1 MVKQGTFFVV
11 LTLKF
16 LAKKRQMSENI
27 AFSIDCSY
35 SFSSRE
41 LHEIKFKTHIK
52 ISVEHFD
59 FYYLV
64 LTVKK
69 TFSRKVKMQ
78 LKNVVDFIVKCFLFE
93 HKKHLLLRHLT
104 VSKLMLYAKRTFN
117 CSSNSDLIIR
127 FLLLQVDIQLTLE

>member
-1 MVKQGTFFVV
+1 MPVLLGGKKGTFFVV

-16 LAKKRQMSENI
+16 SAKKRQMPENI

-59 FYYLV
+59 FYCLV

-69 TFSRKVKMQ
+69 KKLFHVKS
-78 LKNVVDFIVKCFLFE
+78 KC
-93 HKKHLLLRHLT
+93 
-104 VSKLMLYAKRTFN
+104 S
-117 CSSNSDLIIR
+117 
-127 FLLLQVDIQLTLE
+127 